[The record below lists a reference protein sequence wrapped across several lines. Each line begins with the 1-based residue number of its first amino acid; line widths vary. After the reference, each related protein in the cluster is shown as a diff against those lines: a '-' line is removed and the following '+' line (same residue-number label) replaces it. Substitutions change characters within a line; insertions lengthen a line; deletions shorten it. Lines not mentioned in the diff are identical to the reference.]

1 MIWGQ
6 GKVSQDAQQRKDS
19 TICNAMYNAICS
31 QKTELCFADAA
42 ICYSA
47 HVATL
52 DFVQLHSRLMLI
64 MPGSLHWTIRL
75 TAFSWTDGAKHHNNV
90 FVVSCRD
97 LRLRK
102 IISRERIVKKREMLI
117 VDQFQGQGHL
127 QKKSRKPAQNRT
139 ENNKDI
145 TVARQFHAIWV
156 RRKGIFWLHTI
167 IYMPTTYI
175 NDNAS
180 VNIFG

>member
-52 DFVQLHSRLMLI
+52 DPVQLHSRLMLI

-117 VDQFQGQGHL
+117 VDQFQRQGHL
-127 QKKSRKPAQNRT
+127 QKKSRKTVRLLKIEQR
-139 ENNKDI
+139 I
-145 TVARQFHAIWV
+145 TRIPLLQDNSMQFEWEGRVFFFVTHYHSYAN
-156 RRKGIFWLHTI
+156 
-167 IYMPTTYI
+167 YTY
-175 NDNAS
+175 
-180 VNIFG
+180 